1 MEDFFMNRLNKFVKS
16 FLVASLSLA
25 FLMPNAAITSNAAVQ
40 VGEQVSKY
48 DVTGTY
54 RESNYLIETGTN
66 SYIFATPSST
76 DTYKVSVKSSS
87 SNLKIFKRKSTTKIA
102 STYSNSKQ
110 TNVSTSRTSVAVYG
124 YAKKAGTYTIKYDI
138 KDINGVKQYPTQTVT
153 VVAKDDISPFKKI
166 TYAGK
171 SIWDNEGSRFSDVTE
186 SVYTNKKKGK
196 LVVKAASGY
205 KIKKIEVGTL
215 NAVTSTTESHSTY
228 DRVTTTH
235 KDTSIV
241 YDDNGNTYS
250 MYDEYG
256 NATTGIVTYKKVKS
270 GKKISIGT
278 TPYTEESVDSDD
290 GLTITHS
297 QIYAP
302 TAIRVTYY
310 DKTTKKT
317 FQWSTTIFYV
327 N

>member
-1 MEDFFMNRLNKFVKS
+1 MNRLNKFVKS

-40 VGEQVSKY
+40 VGSQVSKY
-48 DVTGTY
+48 DVSSTSMLTT
-54 RESNYLIETGTN
+54 NVLLETGTN
-66 SYIFATPSST
+66 SYIFSTPTSNIS
-76 DTYKVSVKSSS
+76 YKVSVKSSS
-87 SNLKIFKRKSTTKIA
+87 SNLKIFKRKYTDKI
-102 STYSNSKQ
+102 SSKSSNSKQ
-110 TNVSTSRTSVAVYG
+110 TEVSTSETSVKVYG
-124 YAKKAGTYTIKYDI
+124 YAKKAGTYTVKYDI
-138 KDINGVKQYPTQTVT
+138 KDINGVKLLPTQTVT

-186 SVYTNKKKGK
+186 AVYTNKKKGK

-215 NAVTSTTESHSTY
+215 NAVTSTTESHTTY
-228 DRVTTTH
+228 DTVTTTH
-235 KDTSIV
+235 KNTSIV

-256 NATTGIVTYKKVKS
+256 KATTGTVTYKKVKS
-270 GKKISIGT
+270 GKKVSIGT

-290 GLTITHS
+290 GLTSTSS

-302 TAIRVTYY
+302 TAIRVTYF

-317 FQWSTTIFYV
+317 FQWTTTIYYV
-327 N
+327 K